1 MRGGPRFR
9 AGGTQPFGFPS
20 RSFGKTCHFAQISPK
35 ILLAFDE
42 IPNILPSDGGHLQI
56 SPRPGCTSE
65 RFAVKIGEDS
75 MKTATSGFVRAALGL
90 LIAAVAVSGSLA
102 RAAVVFDNGDKLN
115 LVKSDLTTITATATD
130 VGKSAQTLVGRNESS
145 TAWQDTSGSIAP
157 QTTLT
162 VNLGASRNL
171 QTIKLWSSFASYGLL
186 GATVQTSPDNVT
198 YTTQSGTL
206 SNPNTSNTQI
216 VLDNPV
222 NAQYV
227 KITGTNYQNGGT
239 GNHRWIVNQL
249 QILGGAGT
257 VTDDSHLNLISSTA
271 FATSPTMT
279 LTNISVTSTTAAQ
292 FIDDSLTPLQRGVL
306 YGLGSTSSLVVDFKQ
321 SVPLG
326 KFGLQA
332 SNITTGTSN
341 TTFQFTV
348 ETSPDNAT
356 WSNVLSQTGVVAG
369 PNFFTLTPTTAR
381 YMRFAVQNAGSST
394 IYIADISAFSPVPEP
409 SSLAAIGLGAIALL
423 ARRRA
428 AR

>member
-1 MRGGPRFR
+1 
-9 AGGTQPFGFPS
+9 
-20 RSFGKTCHFAQISPK
+20 
-35 ILLAFDE
+35 
-42 IPNILPSDGGHLQI
+42 
-56 SPRPGCTSE
+56 
-65 RFAVKIGEDS
+65 